1 VEIPGFG
8 SNFALPRRFA
18 GPISMI
24 RRFLPALLA
33 IACFAS
39 PLNAQDKPAEVT
51 KPVEVSKP
59 EEKKPEDKKPEDK
72 KDNDDSAVTQH
83 KLALGGQT
91 LEYTA
96 TAGTITLTKA
106 YGEPRA
112 KMFYVSYV
120 RTGAENAAARPVCFC
135 FNGGPGSSAVWLHMG
150 AFGPRRV
157 VMPEGGTTAPK
168 PPYSLTENEH
178 TLLRDADLVFVD
190 PVSTG
195 LSQAEKGEDPK
206 QFFGFQ
212 EDVESV
218 GEFVRLWITKNSRW
232 GSPKFLLG
240 ESYGAI
246 RVSGLADY
254 LQSRFGMYLN
264 GIIIVSGLLD
274 FKTLSPDDQNDVPFI
289 GWLPGY
295 TAAAHFH
302 KKLAPELMGDF
313 QGLWNRSRDF
323 ARGAYSHALLRGSSL
338 PQEDRERIAAELS
351 ALTGLPKDFI
361 LRENLRIDPSTFRR
375 KLLEAEDKVIG
386 RFDARCTGVTGDPSY
401 SVVYGAFATLMNSYL
416 RDKDGLNYQTD
427 RAYEILNGGGV
438 QPWNYGRGNTYF
450 DVCERLA
457 GAIAEN
463 PALHVFVACGY
474 HDLATPA
481 EGIEYSI
488 RHLDLPQELRSNIHF
503 GYYDGGH
510 MMYTVLPSLQKLT
523 ADVSGFIKQAAAK

>member
-1 VEIPGFG
+1 
-8 SNFALPRRFA
+8 
-18 GPISMI
+18 MI
-24 RRFLPALLA
+24 RHLISTLLA
-33 IACFAS
+33 AALGAS
-39 PLNAQDKPAEVT
+39 LVHAQAPPAEVT
-51 KPVEVSKP
+51 QPVEVKDSGGKKPEEAKP
-59 EEKKPEDKKPEDK
+59 EEKKDK
-72 KDNDDSAVTQH
+72 DDSAVTQH
-83 KLALGGQT
+83 KVTSGGEAI
-91 LEYTA
+91 EYTA

-120 RTGAENAAARPVCFC
+120 RTGVENAAARPVCFC
-135 FNGGPGSSAVWLHMG
+135 FNGGPGSSAVWLHLG

-157 VMPEGGTTAPK
+157 VMPDGGVTAPK
-168 PPYSLTENEH
+168 PPYALTDNEY
-178 TLLRDADLVFVD
+178 TLLREADLVFVD

-232 GSPKFLLG
+232 GSPKFLMG

-246 RVSGLADY
+246 RVSGLAAH
-254 LQSRFGMYLN
+254 LQDRFGMYLN

-313 QGLWNRSRDF
+313 QGLWNRSREF
-323 ARGAYSHALLRGSSL
+323 ARGAYANALLRGASL
-338 PQEDRERIAAELS
+338 PQEDRERIAAELA

-386 RFDARCTGVTGDPSY
+386 RFDARCTGVSGDPSY

-457 GAIAEN
+457 GAMTEN

-481 EGIEYSI
+481 EGIEYSV
-488 RHLDLPQELRSNIHF
+488 RHLDLPKELRGNIHY

-510 MMYTVLPSLQKLT
+510 MMYTVLPSLQKLS